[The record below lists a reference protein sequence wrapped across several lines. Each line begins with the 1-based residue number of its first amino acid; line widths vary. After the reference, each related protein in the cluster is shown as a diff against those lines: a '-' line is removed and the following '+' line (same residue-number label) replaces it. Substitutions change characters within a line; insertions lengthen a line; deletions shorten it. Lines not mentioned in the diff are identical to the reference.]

1 VSFWE
6 IAQPL
11 VARLAEKL
19 GLPGNLPDSVDAAR
33 EKQRTRSIM
42 AEAGLPT
49 PKNLLI
55 SGFED
60 LPKAAKHVGFPAVIK
75 PISGEDGATVGY
87 VLGFGLSGKL
97 FSSRQCRFRTR

>member
-1 VSFWE
+1 M
-6 IAQPL
+6 
-11 VARLAEKL
+11 ARLAEKL

-49 PKNLLI
+49 PKTLVI

-60 LPKAAKHVGFPAVIK
+60 LPKAAKHGGFPARR
-75 PISGEDGATVGY
+75 GHGTDQGG
-87 VLGFGLSGKL
+87 
-97 FSSRQCRFRTR
+97 FRTRGFGSRAGDGSTNWHKP